1 MPQSYHEYEPLF
13 LPVVPV
19 NQRKTGVLHFLKLIL
34 LNRSF
39 KNYAV
44 KAKAYI
50 NSWNFMH
57 CVVLPTRHC
66 KIANFNCCAQT
77 ETYLLSNC
85 SIFSRFVTTLLI
97 LRGNKILISLLSNQ
111 QEVCKAST
119 GHEINFFSDSHLAP
133 KFFKVVANSK
143 EVGRHFQRQTNLF
156 FYAVIVLEI
165 K

>member
-1 MPQSYHEYEPLF
+1 
-13 LPVVPV
+13 
-19 NQRKTGVLHFLKLIL
+19 
-34 LNRSF
+34 
-39 KNYAV
+39 
-44 KAKAYI
+44 
-50 NSWNFMH
+50 MH

-97 LRGNKILISLLSNQ
+97 LRGDKILISLLSNQ

-119 GHEINFFSDSHLAP
+119 GREINFFSDSHLAP

-143 EVGRHFQRQTNLF
+143 EVGCYFQRQTSLF
-156 FYAVIVLEI
+156 FYANLETNFQDLVTKVIKFSHI
-165 K
+165 GGCIRRNFTP

>member
-1 MPQSYHEYEPLF
+1 MPQSYHEYVPLF
-13 LPVVPV
+13 LLVVPV
-19 NQRKTGVLHFLKLIL
+19 NQRKTRVLHFLKLIL
-34 LNRSF
+34 LSRSF

-97 LRGNKILISLLSNQ
+97 LRGDKILISLLSNQ

-119 GHEINFFSDSHLAP
+119 GCEINFFSDSHLAP

-143 EVGRHFQRQTNLF
+143 EVGRHFQRPNLF
-156 FYAVIVLEI
+156 FLMLSLF
-165 K
+165 